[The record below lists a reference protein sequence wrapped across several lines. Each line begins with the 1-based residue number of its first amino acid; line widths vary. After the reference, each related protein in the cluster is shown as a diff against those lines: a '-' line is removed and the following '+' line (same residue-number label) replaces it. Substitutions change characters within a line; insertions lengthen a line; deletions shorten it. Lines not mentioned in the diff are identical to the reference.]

1 LPESISFE
9 ECFLLLSRIETLGM
23 GGQLVQL
30 IAHHMKKK
38 GNVEVP
44 HLKYILYGGQVVT
57 RQFKENIKAVF
68 GEKHIV
74 SY

>member
-1 LPESISFE
+1 
-9 ECFLLLSRIETLGM
+9 M